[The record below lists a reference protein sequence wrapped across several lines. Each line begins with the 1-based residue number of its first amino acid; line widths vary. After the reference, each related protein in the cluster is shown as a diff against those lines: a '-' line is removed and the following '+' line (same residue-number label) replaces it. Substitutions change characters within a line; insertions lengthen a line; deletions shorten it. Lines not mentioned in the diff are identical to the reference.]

1 MMDAGLCREEN
12 GDDNVQKLITSALM
26 DSKNYEVY
34 EEKVLEALLLKHSKK
49 IGSETTL
56 DAIKKIRQ

>member
-34 EEKVLEALLLKHSKK
+34 EEKVLEALLLKHSKLRR
-49 IGSETTL
+49 I
-56 DAIKKIRQ
+56 